1 MKKKKFTKLVG
12 TLLTEERHKLL
23 VEVTEN
29 AEISVS
35 EYVRAIIEDKLN
47 KIQGKGEG

>member
-12 TLLTEERHKLL
+12 TLLTDERHKLL
-23 VEVTEN
+23 VEVTEK

-35 EYVRAIIEDKLN
+35 EYVRAIIEDKL
-47 KIQGKGEG
+47 KQIQEKGE